1 MTEINWGAFQ
11 PVDVGGAFQ
20 KGWEQGKARRVE
32 NLTGQALNALMMDPN
47 SAGQQIGELAK
58 IAPQNALA
66 LVQFQQKQQDRQR
79 DVQFR
84 GAQADYM
91 RTFGPGVTGSA
102 PVPNALAP
110 VRPGMGAMG
119 VGTVGADGGP
129 PIDMAPQPPA
139 NWQQN
144 LGPAAVAAF
153 SPPAANGA
161 SDGSMPVTPYMGGK
175 PLQPIDPSTDLGA
188 AQQGAPSITAV
199 DPNASVGVDPMAQ
212 QVLGGDVAAVA
223 PAATGDTPM
232 PANIARAAQ
241 SPNMEAR
248 NRAFTEM
255 AKIDPL
261 AAMKIDSEMR
271 DAMLDRLEDA
281 DKAYRLAVARLP
293 RVTDDASYQ
302 QTLNE
307 VDALLAPLGAKIR
320 DSVPANYPGPEG
332 IRQLHMQALD
342 SQQQLAAMDR
352 RFSAEARADDIEE
365 DNQRADRN
373 TDSIIADRGARTG
386 IARDRASVSA
396 ERERR
401 IAAGGGGRGGK
412 RKKAGGGSGSPPSAV
427 NPATGER
434 IVFRGGKWVPAK

>member
-1 MTEINWGAFQ
+1 MTNINWGAFQ
-11 PVDVGGAFQ
+11 PVDVGGALQ
-20 KGWEQGKARRVE
+20 KGWEQGKARRVDA
-32 NLTGQALNALMMDPN
+32 LTGQAVNALMSDPN
-47 SAGQQIGELAK
+47 GAGQQIAELAK

-91 RTFGPGVTGSA
+91 RTFGSGGTGGG

-110 VRPGMGAMG
+110 VRPGMGAIGVPG

-129 PIDMAPQPPA
+129 PIDMAPPPPA

-144 LGPAAVAAF
+144 LGPAAVAAL
-153 SPPAANGA
+153 SSSNGP
-161 SDGSMPVTPYMGGK
+161 SDGNMPVTPYMGGK
-175 PLQPIDPSTDLGA
+175 PLQPIDPRADLSGA
-188 AQQGAPSITAV
+188 GGTGPQGAPSMAPV
-199 DPNASVGVDPMAQ
+199 DPNASAGVDPMAQ

-223 PAATGDTPM
+223 QTATGDTPM

-293 RVTDDASYQ
+293 RVTDEASYQ

-352 RFSAEARADDIEE
+352 RFSAEARVDDIEA
-365 DNQRADRN
+365 DNERADRN
-373 TDSIIADRGARTG
+373 TESIIADRGARTG
-386 IARDRASVSA
+386 IQRQRAETSDRREARM
-396 ERERR
+396 
-401 IAAGGGGRGGK
+401 AADGGGRSGK
-412 RKKAGGGSGSPPSAV
+412 PKKSGGGSGSAPTAV

-434 IVFRGGKWVPAK
+434 IV

>member
-1 MTEINWGAFQ
+1 MTEINWGAFNNYPDAGQ
-11 PVDVGGAFQ
+11 AFI
-20 KGWEQGKARRVE
+20 KGMEQGRARRVE
-32 NLTGQALNALMMDPN
+32 SLTGQALNALMTDPN

-79 DVQFR
+79 DVRFR
-84 GAQADYM
+84 DAQADYM
-91 RTFGPGVTGSA
+91 GTFAPPSRGGNPSSVSGSA
-102 PVPNALAP
+102 VNALAP
-110 VRPGMGAMG
+110 FATGQAP

-129 PIDMAPQPPA
+129 PIGAAPPPPA

-144 LGPAAVAAF
+144 LGPATVAALS
-153 SPPAANGA
+153 SPGANGMTD
-161 SDGSMPVTPYMGGK
+161 SNMPVTPYMGGS
-175 PLQPIDPSTDLGA
+175 PLQPIDPRADLGIGA
-188 AQQGAPSITAV
+188 GAQQNGQSLIAGA
-199 DPNASVGVDPMAQ
+199 
-212 QVLGGDVAAVA
+212 A
-223 PAATGDTPM
+223 PASQQGVTTDIAAIAQTASGDTPM

-255 AKIDPL
+255 AKIDPM

-293 RVTDDASYQ
+293 RVTDEASYQ
-302 QTLNE
+302 QTLSE
-307 VDALLAPLGAKIR
+307 VEGLLTPLGMNIR
-320 DSVPANYPGPEG
+320 DTVPANYPGPEG

-342 SQQQLAAMDR
+342 AQQQLAAMDR
-352 RFSAEARADDIEE
+352 RFSAEARANDIDA
-365 DNQRADRN
+365 DNARQDRN

-386 IARDRASVSA
+386 IARERAATADR
-396 ERERR
+396 REAR
-401 IAAGGGGRGGK
+401 IGSGGGGRK
-412 RKKAGGGSGSPPSAV
+412 TRKAGGGSASEPSAV